1 MFDKIEPTQNSIGN
15 TMNTTIKLSL
25 LTTLLLSTNLIAE
38 EKLEDITITSA
49 TKTEQNLADVTSNI
63 NIITA
68 QEIEER
74 HYTTV
79 AEALNSLPGVS
90 FTSNGGLGT
99 TTSLRLRGM
108 ASKRVLGLIDGIRY
122 NDITGLNGA
131 PFEHLVLS
139 DIERIEV
146 IKGAESG
153 IWGADASAGVIN
165 IITKEAKEGL
175 SFNASQEFGSFG
187 TTKVHAG
194 VSYKTDKFY
203 IKANHTNLD
212 SNSFTAQA
220 PRGKDIDKFEDDA
233 YNNKTTSLKAGFN
246 ITSTNKIELS
256 HTIIDANSQYD
267 GFNQPNAENNATT
280 KNSFSSINFN
290 HIDSFNEVNIYA
302 KKSKFERKFISGFGT
317 SPYDGEVKE
326 YGLTSNIPYIK
337 DGFLLVG
344 GDYKKFEHK
353 NSLNKEFT
361 NKALFLTN
369 NNKFK
374 GMIGGTTIL
383 TESIRHDSYS
393 DFDNKTTGK
402 IGIKHIHDKI
412 NGLSTS
418 ANYGTA
424 YNVPTPYNLFDPT
437 SGNKN
442 LTPENTKSWDIGV
455 EYKDLKVTY
464 FDTKIEDMIDYQS
477 KFDADGNWIGG
488 NYQNMSGKSK
498 IKGVEVAY
506 QTTILDDLLISS
518 SYTYTDAKNEKEE
531 RLKRVPKENVKLALD
546 YYGVEKLHL
555 GVSGEYVGERY
566 SLDNEQGQQTG
577 KYTIANFTTNY
588 EFDKHLSFYGKV
600 DNITDKYY
608 QTIDGYATS
617 PRAFYAGMKLT
628 Y

>member
-1 MFDKIEPTQNSIGN
+1 
-15 TMNTTIKLSL
+15 MNRTIKLSL

-38 EKLEDITITSA
+38 ERLEDITITTA
-49 TKTEQNLADVTSNI
+49 TKTEQNLADVTSSVDV
-63 NIITA
+63 ITA

-74 HYTTV
+74 DYTTV

-99 TTSLRLRGM
+99 TTSVRVRGM
-108 ASKRVLGLIDGIRY
+108 ASKRVLVLIDGIRY

-146 IKGAESG
+146 IKGAQSG

-165 IITKEAKEGL
+165 IITKKAKDGVNF
-175 SFNASQEFGSFG
+175 SASQEFGSFG
-187 TTKVHAG
+187 TTKANANA
-194 VSYKTDKFY
+194 SYKTDKFY
-203 IKANHTNLD
+203 IKANHTDLN
-212 SNSFTAQA
+212 SKSFTAVA
-220 PRGKDIDKFEDDA
+220 PRGEDIDKFEDDA
-233 YNNKTTSLKAGFN
+233 YSNKTTSFKAGFN
-246 ITSTNKIELS
+246 INPNNKIELS
-256 HTIIDANSQYD
+256 HTIIDAHSQYD
-267 GFNQPNAENNATT
+267 GFNQPNAENNATFKST
-280 KNSFSSINFN
+280 FSSINFN
-290 HIDSFNEVNIYA
+290 HKDSFNNLNIYA
-302 KKSKFERKFISGFGT
+302 KKSKFERKYISSYGVTPF
-317 SPYDGEVKE
+317 DGEVRE
-326 YGLTSNIPYIK
+326 YGLSSNIPYMK
-337 DGFLLVG
+337 DSFLVVG

-369 NNKFK
+369 SNSLK
-374 GMIGGTTIL
+374 GLIGGTTIL
-383 TESIRHDSYS
+383 TESIRYDKYS

-402 IGIKHIHDKI
+402 IGLKHIHDKI
-412 NGLSTS
+412 KGFSTF

-424 YNVPTPYNLFDPT
+424 YNVPTPYNLFDPY

-442 LTPENTKSWDIGV
+442 LTPEDTKSWDIGF

-464 FDTKIEDMIDYQS
+464 FNTKVEDMIDYKS
-477 KFDADGNWIGG
+477 NYDANGNWIGG
-488 NYQNMSGKSK
+488 SYQNMSGTSK

-506 QTTILDDLLISS
+506 QTDIFDDFLISS
-518 SYTYTDAKNEKEE
+518 SYTYTDAKNAKKE
-531 RLKRVPKENVKLALD
+531 RLSRIPKDSIKLALD
-546 YYGVEKLHL
+546 YYGIDKLHL
-555 GVSGEYVGERY
+555 GVSGEYVGKRY
-566 SLDNEQGQQTG
+566 SLDDEKGQQTG
-577 KYTIANFTTNY
+577 KYTIANFVANY

-608 QTIDGYATS
+608 QTVDGYATS